1 MEEVKIDKSD
11 DSWDLEVMCG
21 EYEVHVENLPS
32 LKQISKFIERI
43 LRRAGVKYTQQVN
56 PT

>member
-21 EYEVHVENLPS
+21 EYEVHVENLSS
-32 LKQISKFIERI
+32 LKQISEFIEQT
-43 LRRAGVKYTQQVN
+43 LRKAGVKYTQQVN